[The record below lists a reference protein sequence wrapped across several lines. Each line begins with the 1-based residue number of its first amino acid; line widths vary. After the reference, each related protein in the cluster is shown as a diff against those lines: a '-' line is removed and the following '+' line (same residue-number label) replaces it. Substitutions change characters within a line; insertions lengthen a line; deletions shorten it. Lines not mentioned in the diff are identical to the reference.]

1 MKLRLVTGAI
11 VLMTVLFVS
20 CDSGEDCTKTVQQS
34 KLDVVNA
41 AQLAIDNAIIADY
54 IQSNNLGPVE
64 EVNGIKYIIKTEG
77 SGVTPCLENNVVVS
91 YVGKLL
97 SNGTV
102 FDKNLTGASF
112 PLNQLVLGWQL
123 TFPTFTKGT
132 SATIFVPS
140 GYGYGPGGFPP
151 TIPANANLIFDID
164 LNNVR

>member
-1 MKLRLVTGAI
+1 MKTRLVKGAI
-11 VLMTVLFVS
+11 LLMMVLFVS
-20 CDSGEDCTKTVQQS
+20 CNNNETCSKTVQQS
-34 KLDVVNA
+34 KLDAVNA

-54 IQSNNLGPVE
+54 IQSNNLGPVM

-97 SNGTV
+97 SNGAV
-102 FDKNLTGASF
+102 FDKNLSGASF
-112 PLNQLVLGWQL
+112 PLSQLVLGWQL

-140 GYGYGPGGFPP
+140 GYGYGPAGYPP

-164 LNNVR
+164 LSNVR